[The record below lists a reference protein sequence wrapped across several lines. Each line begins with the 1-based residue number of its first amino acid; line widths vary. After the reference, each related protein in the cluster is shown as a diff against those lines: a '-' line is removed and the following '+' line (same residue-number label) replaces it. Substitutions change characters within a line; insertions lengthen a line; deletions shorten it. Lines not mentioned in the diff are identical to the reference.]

1 MSEILT
7 EKEKE
12 QINALGKKF
21 NVVYESTNYNYQA
34 SRRSDISRIWSSK
47 LLKVSMVLNVLSIIL
62 LVSSFVVSLLKPPP
76 EFFASTPTG
85 KIYHLKKVR

>member
-1 MSEILT
+1 MADILT

-21 NVVYESTNYNYQA
+21 NIVYENPNYNYLA
-34 SRRSDISRIWSSK
+34 SRRLDISRVWSKK
-47 LLKVSMVLNVLSIIL
+47 LLKISMILNILSIIL
-62 LVSSFVVSLLKPPP
+62 LISSFVVSLFKPPP

-85 KIYHLKKVR
+85 KIYHLKKIR

>member
-1 MSEILT
+1 MSDLLT

-21 NVVYESTNYNYQA
+21 NVVYESTNYTYQA
-34 SRRSDISRIWSSK
+34 SRRFEISRVWSKK
-47 LLKVSMVLNVLSIIL
+47 LLKISMVLNILSIIL
-62 LVSSFVVSLLKPPP
+62 LLSSFVVSLLKPPP

>member
-1 MSEILT
+1 MADILT

-21 NVVYESTNYNYQA
+21 NIVYENTNYNYQA
-34 SRRSDISRIWSSK
+34 SRRVDLSRIWSKK
-47 LLKVSMVLNVLSIIL
+47 LLKASMILNLLSVIL
-62 LVSSFVVSLLKPPP
+62 LISSFVVSLLKPAP

-85 KIYHLKKVR
+85 KIYHLKKIR